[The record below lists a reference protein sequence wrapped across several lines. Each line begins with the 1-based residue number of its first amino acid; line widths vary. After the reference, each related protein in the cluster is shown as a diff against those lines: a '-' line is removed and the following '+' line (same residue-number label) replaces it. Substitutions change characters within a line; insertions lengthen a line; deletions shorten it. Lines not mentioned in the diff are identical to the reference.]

1 MGANAW
7 IKTYTF
13 YDSFGIKTF
22 DLSVC
27 VKLIEIAY
35 AKGKIGI
42 GEEFHSLRL
51 LHAHEQGVNVLL
63 DGSFLKK
70 CSKCF
75 GSLFQHLYVSHSLYC
90 LVFFCKLRSVNKLG
104 IAYDY
109 AAWVEVVVEC
119 LALTKKLW

>member
-1 MGANAW
+1 MSTNSW

-35 AKGKIGI
+35 AKSKVCVS
-42 GEEFHSLRL
+42 EEFHCLGF
-51 LHAHEQGVNVLL
+51 LHAHEQGVNILL

-75 GSLFQHLYVSHSLYC
+75 GSFFHLLYVSHSLYC
-90 LVFFCKLRSVNKLG
+90 IVFFCKLGAVNKLW
-104 IAYDY
+104 IAYYY